1 MEMNSRTD
9 QMDGMNTAK
18 NVLPTTEHTVQFC
31 VVGGGLAGLCAA
43 VAAARRGI
51 SALLMQDRP
60 VLGGNAS
67 SEIRMWVRGADGE
80 DMRETGLVEELELEN
95 CCRNPDMNF
104 SLWDS
109 VLYGLARKEKNLTLL
124 LNCSCLDA
132 KTEDGRICSVTGWQ
146 LTTQRYHC
154 VKAQIFADC
163 SGDSILA
170 PLTGVPYRMGREAQR
185 EYGEDIAPKQADSC
199 TMGMSCL
206 IQARQTGHPVTFR
219 APDWAAH
226 YTENDFPFRL
236 DLSSPERWTGENFWW
251 MELGGTKDTIRD
263 TEEIRDELVKM
274 ALGVWDFIKN
284 GGKTDASDWELDWI
298 GFLPGK
304 RESRRYEGAY
314 ILTQND
320 VRNEGRFED
329 LVAYG
334 GWTMDDH
341 NPSGFETKEKPNTFH
356 PAPSPYGIPYRCLYS
371 SAIKNLMFAGRNI
384 SATHTANSSTRVM
397 ATCAILGQAVGTAA
411 ALAIQAGKDPAGLY
425 PEQIDQLQQELM
437 KDGCYLPWHRL
448 RPDAVMKGA
457 RITCGREP
465 ADILTDWS
473 AGLTELIMHGKECR
487 VTS

>member
-132 KTEDGRICSVTGWQ
+132 KTEDGRICSVIGWQ

-170 PLTGVPYRMGREAQR
+170 PLTGAPYRMGREAQR

-236 DLSSPERWTGENFWW
+236 DLSSPEHP
-251 MELGGTKDTIRD
+251 
-263 TEEIRDELVKM
+263 VP
-274 ALGVWDFIKN
+274 V
-284 GGKTDASDWELDWI
+284 
-298 GFLPGK
+298 PGK
-304 RESRRYEGAY
+304 K
-314 ILTQND
+314 
-320 VRNEGRFED
+320 V
-329 LVAYG
+329 
-334 GWTMDDH
+334 
-341 NPSGFETKEKPNTFH
+341 
-356 PAPSPYGIPYRCLYS
+356 
-371 SAIKNLMFAGRNI
+371 
-384 SATHTANSSTRVM
+384 
-397 ATCAILGQAVGTAA
+397 
-411 ALAIQAGKDPAGLY
+411 
-425 PEQIDQLQQELM
+425 
-437 KDGCYLPWHRL
+437 
-448 RPDAVMKGA
+448 
-457 RITCGREP
+457 
-465 ADILTDWS
+465 
-473 AGLTELIMHGKECR
+473 
-487 VTS
+487 

>member
-132 KTEDGRICSVTGWQ
+132 KTEDGRICSVIGWQ

-170 PLTGVPYRMGREAQR
+170 PLTGAPYRMGREAQR

-284 GGKTDASDWELDWI
+284 GGKTDASDWELDWM

-371 SAIKNLMFAGRNI
+371 SAIKNLMVCRTEYQRNPYGQFEYACDGNLRDSRAGSR
-384 SATHTANSSTRVM
+384 NSSSACHPGRKGSGWSVS
-397 ATCAILGQAVGTAA
+397 GTN
-411 ALAIQAGKDPAGLY
+411 
-425 PEQIDQLQQELM
+425 
-437 KDGCYLPWHRL
+437 
-448 RPDAVMKGA
+448 
-457 RITCGREP
+457 
-465 ADILTDWS
+465 
-473 AGLTELIMHGKECR
+473 
-487 VTS
+487 

>member
-154 VKAQIFADC
+154 GEKKCLSPAKKYKVYK
-163 SGDSILA
+163 SSINKSIHF
-170 PLTGVPYRMGREAQR
+170 V
-185 EYGEDIAPKQADSC
+185 
-199 TMGMSCL
+199 
-206 IQARQTGHPVTFR
+206 
-219 APDWAAH
+219 
-226 YTENDFPFRL
+226 
-236 DLSSPERWTGENFWW
+236 
-251 MELGGTKDTIRD
+251 
-263 TEEIRDELVKM
+263 
-274 ALGVWDFIKN
+274 
-284 GGKTDASDWELDWI
+284 
-298 GFLPGK
+298 
-304 RESRRYEGAY
+304 
-314 ILTQND
+314 
-320 VRNEGRFED
+320 
-329 LVAYG
+329 
-334 GWTMDDH
+334 
-341 NPSGFETKEKPNTFH
+341 
-356 PAPSPYGIPYRCLYS
+356 
-371 SAIKNLMFAGRNI
+371 
-384 SATHTANSSTRVM
+384 
-397 ATCAILGQAVGTAA
+397 
-411 ALAIQAGKDPAGLY
+411 
-425 PEQIDQLQQELM
+425 
-437 KDGCYLPWHRL
+437 
-448 RPDAVMKGA
+448 
-457 RITCGREP
+457 
-465 ADILTDWS
+465 
-473 AGLTELIMHGKECR
+473 
-487 VTS
+487 